1 MTSMVISGDAVMGIG
16 TSTTAPTLGNLV
28 SQIADEIDDTTGEY
42 SIQIHSAIRTAIR
55 YCERENWYFNQSR
68 DVTFV
73 TVDGQHIYTAADNAN
88 IPTLVQINAVFSE
101 DSQGQRTELRPARS
115 AEMELLSDNSA
126 ARGEPYAWNYFDRS
140 IRLYPIPGTEVYTIR
155 LHVGPYRLTP
165 LTDENSSNA
174 WIVEAFDM
182 IKARA
187 KYVLYKD
194 IIKDPALAA
203 EALNDYNDQ
212 WDVLKR
218 ETSRRLATGTIQ
230 ATCF

>member
-1 MTSMVISGDAVMGIG
+1 MTSMVISGSTVNGIG
-16 TSTTAPTLGNLV
+16 TATSAPTLGDLV
-28 SQIADEIDDTTGEY
+28 TQIADEIDDTTGEY
-42 SIQIHSAIRTAIR
+42 STQIHSAIRTAIR

-88 IPTLVQINAVFSE
+88 IPTLVQIQYVYSE
-101 DSQGQRTELRPARS
+101 DGQGQRTELRRVQS
-115 AEMELLSDNSA
+115 NEMEILSDNSA
-126 ARGEPYAWNYFDRS
+126 ARGEPYCWAYFNQS
-140 IRLYPIPGTEVYTIR
+140 IRLYPIPGATVYTMR
-155 LHVGPYRLTP
+155 LQVGPYRLAP
-165 LTDENSSNA
+165 LGDETDSNA

-194 IIKDPALAA
+194 VIKDPALAA

-218 ETSRRLATGTIQ
+218 ETSRRLATGVIR